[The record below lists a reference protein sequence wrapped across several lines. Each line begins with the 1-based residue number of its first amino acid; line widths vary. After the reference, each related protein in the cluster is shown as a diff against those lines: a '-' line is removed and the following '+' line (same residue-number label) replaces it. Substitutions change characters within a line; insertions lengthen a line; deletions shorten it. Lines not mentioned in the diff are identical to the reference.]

1 MSGAPGA
8 SSGPEGEE
16 NRLQVQTIE
25 EQLVPEIAV
34 ETPRKKLICPSC
46 KIIYERGTSCV
57 RCGAALV
64 LQTSSKEKSEST
76 DAPDTKEK
84 EKPKSADTEFN
95 LSTSEP
101 DGLGDPFFPRS
112 SKDLSTA
119 SGRGPG
125 APAKQPPPPSSK
137 GQGSDVIERGKKR
150 EIRATPAQELG
161 IEEDF
166 FQPEPPEQPIAKKS
180 VGDLLKSGTFLSK
193 LKKDYRRLG
202 LEVGGIMIMV
212 LAGGWL
218 LWSAYSYFTKP
229 TPPERGA
236 PTSKEVAIQIP
247 PRPTS
252 LTPPVTTAVESGESK
267 NTERSP
273 SISSSSL
280 SKEAAPAPPTPSVP
294 EVPRTPSVQA
304 QEIGNIMTLLEN
316 VRQSNLKKDIYLF
329 VSCYVSDFENMEE
342 RRRTTISYWEKFN
355 YLDLSYNLRDL
366 SLSVET
372 AKARVEWLIKTSSR
386 NGGQVQQNKSVLDV
400 SFKKE
405 GGNWKIK
412 EVKPTK

>member
-1 MSGAPGA
+1 MAWEIPSFR
-8 SSGPEGEE
+8 E
-16 NRLQVQTIE
+16 VQ
-25 EQLVPEIAV
+25 
-34 ETPRKKLICPSC
+34 
-46 KIIYERGTSCV
+46 KI
-57 RCGAALV
+57 
-64 LQTSSKEKSEST
+64 
-76 DAPDTKEK
+76 
-84 EKPKSADTEFN
+84 
-95 LSTSEP
+95 
-101 DGLGDPFFPRS
+101 
-112 SKDLSTA
+112 LSTA

-125 APAKQPPPPSSK
+125 APAEQPPPPSSK

-166 FQPEPPEQPIAKKS
+166 FQTEPSEQPVAKKS
-180 VGDLLKSGTFLSK
+180 VGDLLKSGAFLSK

-218 LWSAYSYFTKP
+218 LWSVYSYFAKP
-229 TPPERGA
+229 KPAEPKA
-236 PTSKEVAIQIP
+236 PISKEVAIQIP
-247 PRPTS
+247 PRPAS

-267 NTERSP
+267 NTERSS

-294 EVPRTPSVQA
+294 EVPKTPSVQA

>member
-1 MSGAPGA
+1 
-8 SSGPEGEE
+8 
-16 NRLQVQTIE
+16 
-25 EQLVPEIAV
+25 
-34 ETPRKKLICPSC
+34 
-46 KIIYERGTSCV
+46 V

-76 DAPDTKEK
+76 DTPDTKEK
-84 EKPKSADTEFN
+84 EKPKSTDTELN

-101 DGLGDPFFPRS
+101 DGLGDPFFPRGS
-112 SKDLSTA
+112 TELSTA

-125 APAKQPPPPSSK
+125 VAPEQPPLPSPK

-166 FQPEPPEQPIAKKS
+166 FQTEPSEQPVAKKS

-202 LEVGGIMIMV
+202 IEVGSIMIMV
-212 LAGGWL
+212 VAGGWL
-218 LWSAYSYFTKP
+218 LWQVYSYLAKP
-229 TPPERGA
+229 KPPQPNA
-236 PTSKEVAIQIP
+236 PITKEVAVQ
-247 PRPTS
+247 S
-252 LTPPVTTAVESGESK
+252 LPNSSSSTPPATPVAEPGESK
-267 NTERSP
+267 KAEG
-273 SISSSSL
+273 SSSIT
-280 SKEAAPAPPTPSVP
+280 KEAVPAPPPLP
-294 EVPRTPSVQA
+294 EVPKTPSA
-304 QEIGNIMTLLEN
+304 ETQEIGNIKTLLEN

-329 VSCYVSDFENMEE
+329 VSCYASDFENMEE
-342 RRRTTISYWEKFN
+342 RRRATIAYWEKFN
-355 YLDLSYNLRDL
+355 YLDLSYDLKNL
-366 SLSVET
+366 SFSVET

-386 NGGQVQQNKSVLDV
+386 NGGQSQENKSVLDV

-405 GGNWKIK
+405 DGRWKIK